1 MDAGRPTTNT
11 VWQKYKEGKVL
22 PNLDVIYTIGFNCI
36 AVNILSYM
44 TKSFLESLI
53 MVTTA
58 Q

>member
-1 MDAGRPTTNT
+1 MQAGLQQIQSDKNT
-11 VWQKYKEGKVL
+11 KKVKVL